1 MTKMKKNGEKI
12 RNKEKKKKIERENL
26 FGISYNKMK
35 KIEENE
41 KIQRTNTK
49 LKKSK
54 ENIFLI
60 ISYKKIKKMKTF
72 FLYFLYKNEK
82 N

>member
-1 MTKMKKNGEKI
+1 
-12 RNKEKKKKIERENL
+12 
-26 FGISYNKMK
+26 MK

-54 ENIFLI
+54 KLKKYFFDIFLI
-60 ISYKKIKKMKTF
+60 ISYNKMKKIE
-72 FLYFLYKNEK
+72 KNENFRK
-82 N
+82 KIQK